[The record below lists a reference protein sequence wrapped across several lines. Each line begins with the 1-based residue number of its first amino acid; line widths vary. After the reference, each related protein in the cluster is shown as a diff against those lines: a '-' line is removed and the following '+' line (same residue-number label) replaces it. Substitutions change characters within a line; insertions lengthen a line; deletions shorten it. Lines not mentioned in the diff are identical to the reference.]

1 MLRKT
6 SALFFGFLFF
16 LSLSFSALP
25 IPASAAGL
33 VICGQNQD
41 DSATGDIDESKPCTV
56 CHFILMG
63 EKVVDWLMQMMI
75 IIAIVVITAMGILYI
90 VSAGDA
96 GMIKTAKGGLTAA
109 LVGFALMLGGWLIVN
124 TTLFFL
130 AGSFVAG
137 FSSSGTFTFTCDT
150 NSSAGSS
157 ALQKISQDTN
167 TSTTGGDTSQSC
179 TAADAYKDR
188 LNSGG
193 SVCDGTCRK
202 AKCTFSNEV
211 KNAINQYHGSIDVGH
226 LSALICQESGG
237 NKTITGPTGDC
248 GLMQVLFKD
257 VGNTSCTGPKVN
269 LFDPN
274 VNVQEGVKILNAKLS
289 QTNTSYSAV
298 GISRYQMAFASYNC
312 CSNGEKPNDPS
323 NDCNPSTGWKS
334 IPKWACPINPGVGEF
349 NMCGVKAYACDVDAC
364 ASQYP

>member
-137 FSSSGTFTFTCDT
+137 FSSSGTFTFTC
-150 NSSAGSS
+150 
-157 ALQKISQDTN
+157 
-167 TSTTGGDTSQSC
+167 
-179 TAADAYKDR
+179 
-188 LNSGG
+188 
-193 SVCDGTCRK
+193 
-202 AKCTFSNEV
+202 
-211 KNAINQYHGSIDVGH
+211 
-226 LSALICQESGG
+226 
-237 NKTITGPTGDC
+237 
-248 GLMQVLFKD
+248 
-257 VGNTSCTGPKVN
+257 
-269 LFDPN
+269 
-274 VNVQEGVKILNAKLS
+274 
-289 QTNTSYSAV
+289 
-298 GISRYQMAFASYNC
+298 
-312 CSNGEKPNDPS
+312 
-323 NDCNPSTGWKS
+323 
-334 IPKWACPINPGVGEF
+334 
-349 NMCGVKAYACDVDAC
+349 
-364 ASQYP
+364 